1 MKIILALAA
10 LAAIGSLYYMRSTA
24 TQTVLEVESVE
35 KLFENFVLYNRK
47 SYASLDEFQY
57 RLNVFKNNLKLVEK
71 LQQE

>member
-24 TQTVLEVESVE
+24 SQTVLEVESVE
-35 KLFENFVLYNRK
+35 KLFEDFVLYNRK

-57 RLNVFKNNLKLVEK
+57 RLNVFKSNLKLVEK